1 MLVDARF
8 PALVR
13 IRYGCGV
20 QSCYQK
26 LNLQVFSR
34 GDFRELFRNFEK
46 FWAIFG
52 NILKFFKIIFWSGI
66 SENLGVVH
74 WFWDEV
80 SLIVCAGNEITVNT
94 CYR

>member
-1 MLVDARF
+1 MLVDTRF
-8 PALVR
+8 PTLVR

-26 LNLQVFSR
+26 LNLQVFSQ

-52 NILKFFKIIFWSGI
+52 NILKFF
-66 SENLGVVH
+66 
-74 WFWDEV
+74 
-80 SLIVCAGNEITVNT
+80 
-94 CYR
+94 

>member
-1 MLVDARF
+1 MLVDARLTT
-8 PALVR
+8 LVR

-52 NILKFFKIIFWSGI
+52 NILKFF
-66 SENLGVVH
+66 
-74 WFWDEV
+74 
-80 SLIVCAGNEITVNT
+80 
-94 CYR
+94 

>member
-8 PALVR
+8 PILVR

-34 GDFRELFRNFEK
+34 GDFRELFRNFQN
-46 FWAIFG
+46 FWAILG
-52 NILKFFKIIFWSGI
+52 NFLNFF
-66 SENLGVVH
+66 
-74 WFWDEV
+74 
-80 SLIVCAGNEITVNT
+80 
-94 CYR
+94 

>member
-1 MLVDARF
+1 MLVDTRF
-8 PALVR
+8 PTLVR

-52 NILKFFKIIFWSGI
+52 NILKFF
-66 SENLGVVH
+66 
-74 WFWDEV
+74 
-80 SLIVCAGNEITVNT
+80 
-94 CYR
+94 